1 MKWHHSCF
9 YSSMRGVMSV
19 VLHNFDAGQKSQVL
33 LFEEKLKSE
42 GMHFELAT
50 LYRAQGNFVGAV
62 AELKTLIN
70 KSPNFSYK
78 LTLADTYVESKSY
91 EQALVHI
98 DQLLKYKNFD
108 ISILYAVKTL
118 KIECLIQLSEI
129 HEALA
134 EIELQILSYSE
145 DELLAWKAVAYMK
158 LNDFDE
164 ALNFY
169 EKSVQK
175 NNSNEK
181 SWVGIGSIHC
191 IKGDYELGVA
201 CFKKA
206 LDFNNENIAAL
217 ALIKKFSINC
227 EV

>member
-1 MKWHHSCF
+1 
-9 YSSMRGVMSV
+9 MSV
-19 VLHNFDAGQKSQVL
+19 LLHNFDAGQKSQVL
-33 LFEEKLKSE
+33 LFEEKLKSK
-42 GMHFELAT
+42 GMHFELAN

-62 AELKTLIN
+62 SELKALIS

-108 ISILYAVKTL
+108 FNILYAFKLL
-118 KIECLIQLSEI
+118 KVECLIQLSEI

-158 LNDFDE
+158 LNDFDK
-164 ALNFY
+164 ALVFY
-169 EKSVQK
+169 KQSIIK
-175 NNSNEK
+175 NDSNEK

-191 IKGDYELGVA
+191 IKGDYELGLS
-201 CFKKA
+201 CFKRA
-206 LDFNNENIAAL
+206 LDINSENIAAL
-217 ALIKKFSINC
+217 ALIKKFSTNG